1 MERYDL
7 VVIGGGPGGYPAAI
21 RASQLGLRVA
31 LAEQRRLGGEC
42 TNYGCIPT
50 KSMLRPVNSLYELSK
65 MGFVKGSPELDFAE
79 YMSWVESVKAKISES
94 LESLLRRY
102 EVDIFESRA
111 RFSNGAVE
119 LESGPSLKAGKVVI
133 ATGTEPASLQGL
145 EADGAVVHDNRT
157 ILGLRRKPSRVLIVG
172 AGYIGVE
179 FAGLFAKLGAEV
191 HLVEVL
197 ERPLPTMDEDFSK
210 LVSRRLSRLG
220 VKIYTS
226 TYVKEVERRESY
238 LRAGLTSGLSVE
250 ADLALVAVGRKPN
263 SAGLGLER
271 AGVRTDGKGYVVV
284 DEGMR
289 TSNPDIFAAGDV
301 AGPPLLAHKAFAQGI
316 VAAENAAGMRSFYEP
331 KVVPSVIFSDPEILS
346 VGLTEAE
353 AKRAGYDVGV
363 TKLPIGG
370 VARALIEDS
379 VDGFVKLVYENGS
392 KVILGIHMAG
402 PHASELAGEASLAI
416 EMGATLEDLAL
427 TIHPHPT
434 VSEALQEAAELALGR
449 PKHYYKK

>member
-1 MERYDL
+1 MEKYDL

-31 LAEQRRLGGEC
+31 LVEERRLGGEC
-42 TNYGCIPT
+42 TNYGCIPS
-50 KSMLRPVNSLYELSK
+50 KSMLKPVNALYDLSK
-65 MGFVKGSPELDFAE
+65 MAFVRGKLELDFGE
-79 YMSWVESVKAKISES
+79 YMSWVDSIKTRISES
-94 LESLLRRY
+94 LESLLKRY
-102 EVDIFESRA
+102 DVDIFESRA
-111 RFSNGAVE
+111 RLSDGAVE
-119 LESGPSLKAGKVVI
+119 LNSGPSLRAGKLVI

-145 EADGAVVHDNRT
+145 EADGTVVHDNRT
-157 ILGLRRKPSRVLIVG
+157 IFNLRRKPSRVLIVG

-191 HLVEVL
+191 HVVEAL
-197 ERPLPTMDEDFSK
+197 ERVLPTMDEDFSK
-210 LVSRRLSRLG
+210 LISRRLSRLG

-226 TYVKEVERRESY
+226 TYVKEVERREGY
-238 LRAGLTSGLSVE
+238 LRAGLTSGVSIE
-250 ADLALVAVGRKPN
+250 ADIALVAVGRKP
-263 SAGLGLER
+263 SSVGLGLEKV
-271 AGVRTDGKGYVVV
+271 GVRTDGKGYVVV
-284 DEGMR
+284 DETMR
-289 TSNPDIFAAGDV
+289 TSNPEVFAAGDI
-301 AGPPLLAHKAFAQGI
+301 AGPPLLAHKAYVQGI
-316 VAAENAAGMRSFYEP
+316 VAAENAAGLKSFYEP

-353 AKRAGYDVGV
+353 AKKAGYDVGV

-379 VDGFVKLVYENGS
+379 IDGFVKLVYENSS
-392 KVILGIHMAG
+392 KAILGIHMAG

-434 VSEALQEAAELALGR
+434 VSEALQEAAELALGK